1 MYKSY
6 IESKKENR
14 NRKRRKDRNR
24 QRKNRQKI
32 LVYYCELSMMMMIFT
47 RLVIVCCAASPVL
60 AFVVV
65 LPRPFLASRPTAM
78 FTRFTTTTTTTTT
91 TAIRLSHETLSE
103 AEKLFKKARELREQ
117 AEMQEQKVH
126 VELVERTNIE
136 KTHIDELIDYLF
148 GGDDIVERLRMKKL
162 SMDTLD
168 KIIDRLYE
176 QHVYAL
182 GQEHIEANCHY
193 PNKVGDIT
201 GDIEVVEF
209 SRVTSPRDE
218 NEAARID
225 ALINCLL
232 KAVSVLDEE
241 LANKKGGVSHLW
253 NSITNVESSHW
264 GGGHGAETLMQR
276 LKEKHREHEEQF
288 LERQEEFD
296 EAQRINKKKHSPNDD
311 SVELPPKPKD
321 DDHSLFSNPFFFVN
335 LLVITIATASLLTA
349 L

>member
-1 MYKSY
+1 MV
-6 IESKKENR
+6 NC
-14 NRKRRKDRNR
+14 
-24 QRKNRQKI
+24 
-32 LVYYCELSMMMMIFT
+32 CELSMMMRIFT
-47 RLVIVCCAASPVL
+47 RFVIVCCAASPVL
-60 AFVVV
+60 AFVGL
-65 LPRPFLASRPTAM
+65 LPRSFLASRPTAM
-78 FTRFTTTTTTTTT
+78 FTRFTTTITI
-91 TAIRLSHETLSE
+91 AIGSSHETLSE

-117 AEMQEQKVH
+117 AEMQEQQVH
-126 VELVERTNIE
+126 VELVEKKNVE

-148 GGDDIVERLRMKKL
+148 GGDDVVERLRKKKL

-182 GQEHIEANCHY
+182 GQEYIEANRHHR
-193 PNKVGDIT
+193 KVGDIT
-201 GDIEVVEF
+201 GDIEVVKF

-218 NEAARID
+218 NEAVRID
-225 ALINCLL
+225 TLINCLL
-232 KAVSVLDEE
+232 EAVSVLDEE

-264 GGGHGAETLMQR
+264 GGGHGAETLIQR

-288 LERQEEFD
+288 LERQQEFD
-296 EAQRINKKKHSPNDD
+296 EAQRINKKKQSPNDD

-321 DDHSLFSNPFFFVN
+321 DDHSLFLDPFFFVN

-349 L
+349 LERLHGD